1 MHSSLIASAD
11 SKRIIDGTN
20 PKELLK
26 AMSTYLNE
34 TGAGDYNLPVLLG
47 EKIADSNKKTNP
59 NWSFQ
64 SRNKL
69 GWYRSNVPYY
79 LSSQS
84 PPPNRYK
91 PKADNIY
98 FKNLKWTQAK
108 NVRFQLPSS
117 VTKLQAQLPIQ
128 YMVKEPGHNYHIK
141 KKGIGYGTKS
151 DFTHVRPER
160 VTPGPKY
167 NDYIK
172 SSISYMSENS
182 KVNRNQEHT
191 FFNHYDKY
199 RKICYKGME

>member
-1 MHSSLIASAD
+1 MYHEVRAHTQDARNRGSVQRLDPRTRPGKKRNQLQGSLSEMHSSLIASTD

-79 LSSQS
+79 LSS
-84 PPPNRYK
+84 
-91 PKADNIY
+91 
-98 FKNLKWTQAK
+98 
-108 NVRFQLPSS
+108 
-117 VTKLQAQLPIQ
+117 
-128 YMVKEPGHNYHIK
+128 
-141 KKGIGYGTKS
+141 
-151 DFTHVRPER
+151 
-160 VTPGPKY
+160 
-167 NDYIK
+167 
-172 SSISYMSENS
+172 
-182 KVNRNQEHT
+182 
-191 FFNHYDKY
+191 
-199 RKICYKGME
+199 